1 MKGLFSKNLIA
12 KWDKALSRS
21 KRIFIATHVNP
32 DGDAIGAMA
41 GLGLFLKEQGYQVT
55 MACPTPYP
63 EFLDFLDK
71 DKEILIYVLQ
81 QKAVSKAIE
90 QADLIIAVDVSSFS
104 RMEMMG
110 PVIKNSTPYK
120 ILMDHH
126 IDPVKNEFDLVFSTT
141 CISSSCEL
149 IYRVL
154 KAWKPN
160 ATISAAQATA
170 LLTGIITDTN
180 QFANSVFPDTFLVA
194 SALKACGAD
203 TEEIFNKVYRNFS
216 VNRMRLMGYALQ
228 HIKLLPEYNTGYIV
242 LTKDILDAYGY
253 RIGDAEGFVNFP
265 LAIRGITVSAFFL
278 QRHDHI
284 KVSLRSMGDI
294 AVNGIAKEFFNGGGH
309 YNASAGKM
317 ENVPERIEERLK
329 EALGTIIA
337 LKENK
342 KN

>member
-1 MKGLFSKNLIA
+1 
-12 KWDKALSRS
+12 
-21 KRIFIATHVNP
+21 
-32 DGDAIGAMA
+32 
-41 GLGLFLKEQGYQVT
+41 
-55 MACPTPYP
+55 
-63 EFLDFLDK
+63 
-71 DKEILIYVLQ
+71 
-81 QKAVSKAIE
+81 
-90 QADLIIAVDVSSFS
+90 
-104 RMEMMG
+104 
-110 PVIKNSTPYK
+110 
-120 ILMDHH
+120 
-126 IDPVKNEFDLVFSTT
+126 
-141 CISSSCEL
+141 
-149 IYRVL
+149 
-154 KAWKPN
+154 
-160 ATISAAQATA
+160 
-170 LLTGIITDTN
+170 
-180 QFANSVFPDTFLVA
+180 
-194 SALKACGAD
+194 
-203 TEEIFNKVYRNFS
+203 
-216 VNRMRLMGYALQ
+216 MGYALQ